1 MHCPIRYPSRD
12 ITKTRFIRIK
22 PSSDG
27 NKWHYCDAALNFAN
41 FDLKK
46 LVFEPHTHT
55 NGKSAPF
62 GKTKNKQLMVAYVFF
77 GSLHRSYLSNKN
89 KKKKRSGFPFVGG
102 CMINTVLKN
111 HLYIR
116 KLSGAKQR
124 LCQHLGWPSSYRYVY
139 MYSVDYLLH
148 ENYCIDRV
156 TASLISRA
164 ELGRLDTGCYCS
176 CSCYS

>member
-1 MHCPIRYPSRD
+1 METSGITAMPRSILRISIQKNSFLNRIHTQMESRPHLERQKTNNLWSPMSFSD
-12 ITKTRFIRIK
+12 RCIGHTSRTKT
-22 PSSDG
+22 
-27 NKWHYCDAALNFAN
+27 
-41 FDLKK
+41 KK
-46 LVFEPHTHT
+46 
-55 NGKSAPF
+55 N
-62 GKTKNKQLMVAYVFF
+62 
-77 GSLHRSYLSNKN
+77 
-89 KKKKRSGFPFVGG
+89 KRSGFPFVGG